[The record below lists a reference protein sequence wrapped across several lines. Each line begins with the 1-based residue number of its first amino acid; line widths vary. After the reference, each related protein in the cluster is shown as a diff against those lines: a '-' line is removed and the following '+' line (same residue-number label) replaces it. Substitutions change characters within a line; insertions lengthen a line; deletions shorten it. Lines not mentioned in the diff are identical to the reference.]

1 MWRKTIHQ
9 AVYQGWQVNF
19 FQIQVDRCWCRTS
32 SLLMGNSC
40 LWGGLNCGTCRFPH
54 PPGNL
59 SPAIYCYRTNHI
71 TRERDMYNLGIG
83 GVLCRK
89 NLMTCANTLMNGHW
103 EGLVGKVEELLHAT
117 NHPDNNYRMLIQQI
131 IQYSSDGE
139 QCLESCTWESVG
151 GTWTGSS
158 SVSGCASTLVDLQQ
172 RLGDRAWWIYGWIN
186 RRPIVNRVFNQVLR
200 DHPDL
205 HDAVNAQ
212 VSILCQSFKWFVLKN
227 GDHG

>member
-1 MWRKTIHQ
+1 MYATKNYPSSSVPRFGDRWIFSNWR
-9 AVYQGWQVNF
+9 WQMLVSHEF
-19 FQIQVDRCWCRTS
+19 SPHGQFLYVGRIQLRNLAISAS
-32 SLLMGNSC
+32 SWQSLTRNLLLS
-40 LWGGLNCGTCRFPH
+40 
-54 PPGNL
+54 NL
-59 SPAIYCYRTNHI
+59 RRVAGHI
-71 TRERDMYNLGIG
+71 TRERDMYDLAIG
-83 GVLCRK
+83 GVLRRK

-205 HDAVNAQ
+205 RHAVNA
-212 VSILCQSFKWFVLKN
+212 
-227 GDHG
+227 